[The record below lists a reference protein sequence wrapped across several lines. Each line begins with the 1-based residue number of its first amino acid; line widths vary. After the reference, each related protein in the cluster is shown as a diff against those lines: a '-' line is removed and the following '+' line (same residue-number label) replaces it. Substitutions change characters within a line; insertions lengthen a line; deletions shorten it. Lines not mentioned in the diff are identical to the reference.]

1 MHITDIATVVLRQPD
16 VRAIG
21 DGTQDVLLILV
32 QTDTGSVGVGEMHTA
47 PTVGEAIVHAPVSHI
62 CSQGLAQ
69 VLIGEDPSDID
80 ACWQRMADASEVYGR
95 RGAALHAISGIDLA
109 LWDLRGKAEG
119 RPVAELLGGWQH
131 DVLETYASVLMP
143 DTVETAS
150 TLAQSC
156 ADEGFAAVKF
166 GWGGLAGGLD
176 QAERLVG
183 AVRETAPNTDI
194 MIDIGAGHDLDDALA
209 LAKALEPFD
218 ITFLEE
224 PLHPDDLDGFAQ
236 LTAQSPIP
244 IATGEKETSLA
255 GFRTLIEHGRPDTVQ
270 PDLARAGG
278 FTEVDKIWR
287 LATER
292 GVRLVPHCW
301 STDILVAATAQF
313 LASRPEAARLEFCL
327 EDNPLRRQLNPVP
340 VWPVD
345 GLVSVPT
352 TPGLGVRL
360 DGEIVERFGVS
371 FSAPRQHILD
381 VVVSA

>member
-1 MHITDIATVVLRQPD
+1 MRITEITTVVLRLPE

-32 QTDTGSVGVGEMHTA
+32 HTDAGSIGVGEMHTA

-62 CSQGLAQ
+62 RSQGLAQ

-95 RGAALHAISGIDLA
+95 RGAALHAISGVDLA

-119 RPVAELLGGWQH
+119 RPVAELLGGARH

-143 DTVETAS
+143 ETVEDAVA
-150 TLAQSC
+150 LAGSC
-156 ADEGFAAVKF
+156 ADEGFAAVKY
-166 GWGGLAGGLD
+166 GWGGLAGGLE
-176 QAERLVG
+176 QARRLVG
-183 AVRETAPNTDI
+183 AVRATAPDTDI
-194 MIDIGAGHDLDDALA
+194 MIDIGAGLRLEEALA
-209 LAKALEPFD
+209 LARALEPFG

-236 LTAQSPIP
+236 LTSQSPIP

-255 GFRTLIEHGRPDTVQ
+255 GFRTLIEHGRPDIVQ

-278 FTEVDKIWR
+278 FTEVERIWE

-301 STDILVAATAQF
+301 STDILVAATVQF
-313 LASRPEAARLEFCL
+313 LASRPDATRLEFCL
-327 EDNPLRRQLNPVP
+327 EDNPLRRQLNPDP

-345 GLVSVPT
+345 GTVSVPT
-352 TPGLGVRL
+352 APGLGVRL
-360 DGEIVERFGVS
+360 DPDIVERFGVS
-371 FSAPRQHILD
+371 FSAPRQHILES
-381 VVVSA
+381 VVQV

>member
-1 MHITDIATVVLRQPD
+1 MRITEINTVVLRLPE

-21 DGTQDVLLILV
+21 DGTQDVLLIFV
-32 QTDTGSVGVGEMHTA
+32 HTDTGAIGIGEMHTA

-62 CSQGLAQ
+62 RSQGLAQ
-69 VLIGEDPSDID
+69 VLLGEDPSDID

-95 RGAALHAISGIDLA
+95 RGAAFHAISGVDLA

-119 RPVAELLGGWQH
+119 RPVADLLGGRRQ
-131 DVLETYASVLMP
+131 DTLETYASVLMP
-143 DTVETAS
+143 DTVEDAV
-150 TLAQSC
+150 TLAGSC
-156 ADEGFAAVKF
+156 ADEGFAAVKY

-176 QAERLVG
+176 QARRLVG
-183 AVRETAPNTDI
+183 AVRDTAPDTDI
-194 MIDIGAGHDLDDALA
+194 MIDIGAGLQLDEALA
-209 LAKALEPFD
+209 LAQALEPFD
-218 ITFLEE
+218 IAFLEE

-255 GFRTLIEHGRPDTVQ
+255 GFRTLIEHGRPDIVQ

-278 FTEVDKIWR
+278 FTEVERIWE
-287 LATER
+287 LAIDR

-301 STDILVAATAQF
+301 STDILVAATVQF
-313 LASRPEAARLEFCL
+313 LASRPEPIRLEFCL
-327 EDNPLRRQLNPVP
+327 EDNPLRRELNPDP

-345 GLVSVPT
+345 GVVTVPEA
-352 TPGLGVRL
+352 PGLGVRL
-360 DGEIVERFGVS
+360 DPEIVDRFGVS

-381 VVVSA
+381 AVVNA